1 MADTTRPTT
10 HVVVMGVSGSGKT
23 TIAEGVVS
31 HTGMTFAEADTFHPR
46 ANIAKMESGVALTD
60 EDRRPWLE
68 ALNAWMRERSAGGD
82 STVITCSA
90 LRRSYRDVL
99 RAGLPAL
106 HFVHL
111 DGPAEVIRER
121 ITSRRGHFMPPELLQ
136 SQLDL
141 LEPLDADESGI
152 VLDVRHPPEQLVA
165 QAVDW
170 LRGRDHPASPAFPR

>member
-1 MADTTRPTT
+1 MAHHTEHTR

-23 TIAEGVVS
+23 TIAEGIVER
-31 HTGMTFAEADTFHPR
+31 TGMTFAEADAFHPA

-60 EDRRPWLE
+60 EDRGPWLE
-68 ALNAWMRERSAGGD
+68 ALNAWMRERSEAGE

-90 LRRSYRDVL
+90 LRRRYRDVL
-99 RAGLPAL
+99 SAGLPSL
-106 HFVHL
+106 DFVHL

-121 ITSRRGHFMPPELLQ
+121 ITGRRGHFMPPALLL

-152 VLDVRHPPEQLVA
+152 VLDVRRPPEEIVTAAVA
-165 QAVDW
+165 W
-170 LRGRDHPASPAFPR
+170 LGTGD